1 MPPAISVCIPVYATE
16 RSLPA
21 CLQSV
26 AAQRGLETCGGR
38 NAASLEIIVVDD
50 ASPAADPELS
60 SPARIVSQFQQESP
74 WPVVYLEHQENRGIL
89 EARRT
94 AVQAATGDYI
104 FCLDSDDTLPP
115 TALASLYAAAENADI
130 VHGRAQVVVNREYGC
145 ALDSQ
150 TESSLLKSVQRKA
163 GAIYPGQLK
172 DGAILQSVLVDKTQ
186 NTFLWGKL
194 IRRELY
200 LHALAAIPSVYCSMA
215 DDLLQYILIAHHARS
230 YLGIG
235 EVVYNYTVNTGIS
248 SHTKITSLERWEQ
261 VCSAASVF
269 TVLFNC
275 VEDMSDPFSA
285 EQKDSIR
292 NLCRFYLINN
302 LQQLQLFVVPELYPE
317 AHRLLC
323 EFWGPGFVRQAESFL
338 QKK

>member
-1 MPPAISVCIPVYATE
+1 M
-16 RSLPA
+16 
-21 CLQSV
+21 
-26 AAQRGLETCGGR
+26 
-38 NAASLEIIVVDD
+38 
-50 ASPAADPELS
+50 
-60 SPARIVSQFQQESP
+60 
-74 WPVVYLEHQENRGIL
+74 VYLEHQENRGIL

-115 TALASLYAAAENADI
+115 TALATLYRHAVAENADI

-323 EFWGPGFVRQAESFL
+323 EFWGPDFVRQAESFL